1 MSSINLPLGSFID
14 DKGRATGVVLDKFGQ
29 VPTQDKG
36 TAVNGTFITKNLG
49 TRFCPYNDNTNPRNW
64 RGLPEPV
71 AAAETGTGNSKE
83 GVAVGDVLRKFI
95 DPVRDLPDCA
105 EMFFNWTYI
114 RSEGATQGSRS
125 DIQLKVLGFD
135 VPNDGLHITDAQI
148 DAYVETLGY
157 YQNVVNI
164 TTTSDPNIE
173 LELDQIGRVSNDN
186 VWSATTQVIPIVH
199 KYYRVSMASQDA
211 AGTPFVRANIF
222 GAN

>member
-14 DKGRATGVVLDKFGQ
+14 DKGRPTGVVLDKFGQ

-49 TRFCPYNDNTNPRNW
+49 TRYCPYSNKTNPRKW
-64 RGLPEPV
+64 RGLPASV
-71 AAAETGTGNSKE
+71 AAGETGTGNSKE
-83 GVAVGDVLRKFI
+83 GVAVGDVVRNFI

-105 EMFFNWTYI
+105 EMFINWTYI
-114 RSEGATQGSRS
+114 RDEGLTQNSRS

-135 VPNDGLHITDAQI
+135 VPDTDDYKTDAQI
-148 DAYVETLGY
+148 NAYVDTLPY

-173 LELDQIGRVSNDN
+173 LELDQIGRVDGDN
-186 VWSATTQVIPIVH
+186 VWTATTQVIPIVH

-211 AGTPFVRANIF
+211 AGTPFVRANVF